1 MLESL
6 VIGSSATGIM
16 AYLISKI
23 GRYFSQGSTC
33 SNPLFI
39 IDSNEN
45 VFIFDSNEN
54 ELTTVNN
61 RNDTEV
67 LIIHRTPKDILCF

>member
-16 AYLISKI
+16 VYLMSKV
-23 GRYFSQGSTC
+23 RCYFTSC
-33 SNPLFI
+33 HNPTLI
-39 IDSNEN
+39 IDSN
-45 VFIFDSNEN
+45 DN
-54 ELTTVNN
+54 ELTTVTN

-67 LIIHRTPKDILCF
+67 LIISKYPKEYCLC

>member
-1 MLESL
+1 MLESV
-6 VIGSSATGIM
+6 VIGISATGIM
-16 AYLISKI
+16 VYLMSKV
-23 GRYFSQGSTC
+23 RCYFSQGSTC

-45 VFIFDSNEN
+45 
-54 ELTTVNN
+54 ELTTVSN

-67 LIIHRTPKDILCF
+67 LIINRTPKEFLCF

>member
-16 AYLISKI
+16 VYLMSKV
-23 GRYFSQGSTC
+23 RCYFSQGSTC

-39 IDSNEN
+39 
-45 VFIFDSNEN
+45 DSNEN
-54 ELTTVNN
+54 ELTTVSN

-67 LIIHRTPKDILCF
+67 LVNKQKTKRVFMFFNLVS

>member
-16 AYLISKI
+16 VFLISKV
-23 GRYFSQGSTC
+23 RCYFSQGSSC
-33 SNPLFI
+33 ENPMFI

-45 VFIFDSNEN
+45 D
-54 ELTTVNN
+54 LTTVNN
-61 RNDTEV
+61 RNDAEV
-67 LIIHRTPKDILCF
+67 LIIHRTPKDVLCF

>member
-1 MLESL
+1 MIESL

-16 AYLISKI
+16 VYLISKV
-23 GRYFSQGSTC
+23 RCYFSQGSSC
-33 SNPLFI
+33 ENPMFI

-45 VFIFDSNEN
+45 D
-54 ELTTVNN
+54 LTTVSN

>member
-16 AYLISKI
+16 VYLMSKV
-23 GRYFSQGSTC
+23 RCYFSQGSSC
-33 SNPLFI
+33 QSPMFI

-45 VFIFDSNEN
+45 D
-54 ELTTVNN
+54 LTTVNI

-67 LIIHRTPKDILCF
+67 LIIHRTPKEFLCF